1 MINRWSQSPQ
11 IQLPRCQRGGSESL
25 VRRWESVTTDSTSHI
40 GKECFCMFLL
50 FSWKGL
56 RFSTLQTFGSNNL
69 SMMSMWSSHGISSS
83 LSLTFCGK
91 LPSNCPSNVS
101 RLGPEDLELFG
112 RNFDWKWCF
121 LHNFMSNRWESYF
134 WDWRRHWFLVI
145 KRNVSEEN
153 QAYHK

>member
-1 MINRWSQSPQ
+1 MEPVTRDKSNFPGAKEVGARVWSEDGNP
-11 IQLPRCQRGGSESL
+11 LQRMPHLISAK
-25 VRRWESVTTDSTSHI
+25 SV
-40 GKECFCMFLL
+40 FFY
-50 FSWKGL
+50 WKGL

-121 LHNFMSNRWESYF
+121 LHNFMSSRLESYF

-145 KRNVSEEN
+145 KRNVWEEN